1 MIIYVILGGVF
12 MIFNIIQK
20 FENLINNLIDIVAH
34 PIKNISYISAFVLY
48 FILCPINIYKLSGKE
63 MFLFSAGMVT
73 ILTFIV
79 TFFQSVTVESSNKE
93 NFYLGYNLK
102 RNLYDNFWIKR
113 LYDMNIKLYLWFIL
127 SIPCLRIATNY
138 NYVWNILNNINDFL
152 KKYENNIYCIWMSI
166 VVVVCIYCAAVLI
179 ESINLT
185 RNKFKLSNYFDPR
198 NERAKFKIRLE
209 VKKEYKNY
217 FKSILNTNIIDLFI
231 NSHNEVNVDN
241 LNEYLFN
248 KSTEVTST
256 KDELD
261 EYLML
266 SFEVEND
273 CIYRIYDKI
282 NNLIN
287 SISEN
292 NKSDIK
298 KLKLYLLGKY
308 LEKIKDYYVRKWK
321 RIKQS
326 LYYEISFLAICKSIN
341 YDLNV
346 INKLEN
352 TFSNQTE
359 DIKKIYNDI
368 FEEHT
373 SLDEMSCSNN
383 EKVRNVCTSRI
394 IDVLIDMC
402 NNSKMYEE
410 LNFEKDIYIIF
421 NTLNR
426 GYVSKNYISDVFDE
440 IFRYAL
446 GCENREGDF
455 IKNFCKKINNNN
467 AFIRSEA
474 EKCSYDK
481 IMSGDS
487 ISDFQLK
494 WLLSL
499 INNNDVCVALIFY
512 IAYAERSG
520 KGYMSVDTYRI
531 WRDRIS
537 ELVYKDT
544 IYELNN
550 DGYIDE
556 LIEKISKSRV
566 SHFIYPQFI
575 KWLWN
580 SLFVNFDSIM
590 YQQFK
595 KLREE
600 GIRKNF
606 SLCSYM
612 IFRSLL
618 LDKARVYNSILFT
631 ESENNEIQK
640 ELLQIERI
648 LL

>member
-1 MIIYVILGGVF
+1 

-79 TFFQSVTVESSNKE
+79 TYFQSVTVESSNKE
-93 NFYLGYNLK
+93 NFYWGYNLE

-113 LYDMNIKLYLWFIL
+113 LYDMNIKLYLWLIL
-127 SIPCLRIATNY
+127 IIPCLRIVTNY
-138 NYVWNILNNINDFL
+138 NYVWDILNNINDFL
-152 KKYENNIYCIWMSI
+152 KKYENNLYCIWMSI
-166 VVVVCIYCAAVLI
+166 VVVVCIYCAAILI

-185 RNKFKLSNYFDPR
+185 RNKFKLSNYYDPK

-209 VKKEYKNY
+209 VEKEYENY
-217 FKSILNTNIIDLFI
+217 FKKLLKTNIKYRST
-231 NSHNEVNVDN
+231 NSRNKMNAYYLKN
-241 LNEYLFN
+241 RLFN
-248 KSTEVTST
+248 KAKVATNT
-256 KDELD
+256 KEELD

-266 SFEVEND
+266 AFGVEND

-282 NNLIN
+282 DNLIN
-287 SISEN
+287 LISKN
-292 NKSDIK
+292 NKPDIK
-298 KLKLYLLGKY
+298 KIKLYLLGKY
-308 LEKIKDYYVRKWK
+308 LKKIKDYYEKKWK
-321 RIKQS
+321 SIKQAS
-326 LYYEISFLAICKSIN
+326 YYEISFSVICKSIN

-346 INKLEN
+346 IKKLEN
-352 TFSNQTE
+352 KFSNQTE
-359 DIKKIYNDI
+359 DIKKIYNDS
-368 FEEHT
+368 FEGYD
-373 SLDEMSCSNN
+373 SSNN

-410 LNFEKDIYIIF
+410 LDFDNDIGSIF
-421 NTLNR
+421 NTLNG
-426 GYVSKNYISDVFDE
+426 GYDLKNYISKVFE
-440 IFRYAL
+440 KVFKYAF

-467 AFIRSEA
+467 SFIRSEA

-556 LIEKISKSRV
+556 LIEKISKSYV

-595 KLREE
+595 KLREK

-631 ESENNEIQK
+631 ESENKEIQK
-640 ELLQIERI
+640 ELLQIEGI

>member
-20 FENLINNLIDIVAH
+20 FENLIYNLIDIVAH
-34 PIKNISYISAFVLY
+34 PIKNISYISVFILY

-113 LYDMNIKLYLWFIL
+113 LYDMNIKLYLWLIL
-127 SIPCLRIATNY
+127 IIPCLRIATNY
-138 NYVWNILNNINDFL
+138 NYVWDILNSINNFL
-152 KKYENNIYCIWMSI
+152 NKYENNLYCIWMSI
-166 VVVVCIYCAAVLI
+166 VVVVCIYCAAILI

-185 RNKFKLSNYFDPR
+185 RNKFKLSNYYDPK

-217 FKSILNTNIIDLFI
+217 FKSILNTYIIDLFI

-256 KDELD
+256 KEELD

-266 SFEVEND
+266 AFGVEND

-282 NNLIN
+282 DNLIN
-287 SISEN
+287 SISKN
-292 NKSDIK
+292 NKPDIK
-298 KLKLYLLGKY
+298 KIKLYLLGKY
-308 LEKIKDYYVRKWK
+308 LKKIKDYYEKKWK
-321 RIKQS
+321 SIKQAS
-326 LYYEISFLAICKSIN
+326 YYEISFSVICKSIN

-346 INKLEN
+346 IKKLEN
-352 TFSNQTE
+352 KFSNQTE
-359 DIKKIYNDI
+359 DIKKIYNDS
-368 FEEHT
+368 FEGYD
-373 SLDEMSCSNN
+373 SSNN

-410 LNFEKDIYIIF
+410 LDFDNDIGSIF
-421 NTLNR
+421 NTLNG
-426 GYVSKNYISDVFDE
+426 GYDLKNYISKVFE
-440 IFRYAL
+440 KVFKYAF

-467 AFIRSEA
+467 SFIRSEA

-544 IYELNN
+544 IYELNK

-556 LIEKISKSRV
+556 LIEKISKSYV

-595 KLREE
+595 KLREK

-631 ESENNEIQK
+631 ESENKEIQK
-640 ELLQIERI
+640 ELLQIEGI

>member
-1 MIIYVILGGVF
+1 

-20 FENLINNLIDIVAH
+20 FENLIYNLIDIVAH

-127 SIPCLRIATNY
+127 IIPCLRIVTNY

-166 VVVVCIYCAAVLI
+166 VVVVCIYCAAILI

-185 RNKFKLSNYFDPR
+185 RNKFKLSNYYDPK
-198 NERAKFKIRLE
+198 NERAKFKIKIE

-248 KSTEVTST
+248 KSTEVTSN

-261 EYLML
+261 EYLIL
-266 SFEVEND
+266 VFKTEND
-273 CIYRIYDKI
+273 CIYGIYNMI

-287 SISEN
+287 SISKN
-292 NKSDIK
+292 NKPNIK
-298 KLKLYLLGKY
+298 KIKLYLLGKY

-440 IFRYAL
+440 IFKYAL

-467 AFIRSEA
+467 SFIRSEA

-580 SLFVNFDSIM
+580 SLFVDFDSIM

-631 ESENNEIQK
+631 ESENKEIQK
-640 ELLQIERI
+640 ELLQIEGI

>member
-34 PIKNISYISAFVLY
+34 PIKNISYISVFVLY
-48 FILCPINIYKLSGKE
+48 FILYPINIYKLSGKE

-79 TFFQSVTVESSNKE
+79 TYFQSVTVESSNKE
-93 NFYLGYNLK
+93 NFYWGYNLK

-113 LYDMNIKLYLWFIL
+113 LYDMNIKLYLWLIL
-127 SIPCLRIATNY
+127 IIPCLRIATNY
-138 NYVWNILNNINDFL
+138 NYVWNVLNNINHFL
-152 KKYENNIYCIWMSI
+152 EKYENDLYCIWMSI
-166 VVVVCIYCAAVLI
+166 VVVVCIYCAAILI

-185 RNKFKLSNYFDPR
+185 RNKFKLSNYYDPK

-217 FKSILNTNIIDLFI
+217 FKRILNTNIIDLFI
-231 NSHNEVNVDN
+231 KSHNEVNVDN

-261 EYLML
+261 EYLIL
-266 SFEVEND
+266 VFKTEND
-273 CIYRIYDKI
+273 CIDGIYNMI

-287 SISEN
+287 SISKN
-292 NKSDIK
+292 NKPNIK
-298 KLKLYLLGKY
+298 KIKLYLLGKY
-308 LEKIKDYYVRKWK
+308 LEKIKDCYVRKWK

-410 LNFEKDIYIIF
+410 LDFDNDIGSIF
-421 NTLNR
+421 NTLNG
-426 GYVSKNYISDVFDE
+426 GYDLKNYISKVFE
-440 IFRYAL
+440 KVFKYAF

-467 AFIRSEA
+467 SFIRSEA

-520 KGYMSVDTYRI
+520 KGYMSVDTYII

-556 LIEKISKSRV
+556 LIEKISKSYV

-595 KLREE
+595 KLREK

-631 ESENNEIQK
+631 ESENKEIQK
-640 ELLQIERI
+640 ELLQIEGI

>member
-1 MIIYVILGGVF
+1 
-12 MIFNIIQK
+12 MIFNIKHK
-20 FENLINNLIDIVAH
+20 FENLIYNLIDIVAH
-34 PIKNISYISAFVLY
+34 PIKNISYISVFVLY
-48 FILCPINIYKLSGKE
+48 FILYPINIYKLSGKE

-79 TFFQSVTVESSNKE
+79 TYFQSVTVESSNKE
-93 NFYLGYNLK
+93 NFYWGYNLK

-113 LYDMNIKLYLWFIL
+113 LYDMNIKLYLWLIL
-127 SIPCLRIATNY
+127 IIPCLRIVTNY
-138 NYVWNILNNINDFL
+138 NYVWDILNNINHFL
-152 KKYENNIYCIWMSI
+152 EKYENNLYCIWMSI
-166 VVVVCIYCAAVLI
+166 VVVVCIYCAAILI

-185 RNKFKLSNYFDPR
+185 RNKFKLSNYYDSK
-198 NERAKFKIRLE
+198 NERAKIKIRLE

-217 FKSILNTNIIDLFI
+217 FKRILNTNIIDLFI

-248 KSTEVTST
+248 KSAEVTST

-261 EYLML
+261 EYLIL
-266 SFEVEND
+266 VFKTEND
-273 CIYRIYDKI
+273 CIDGIYNMI

-287 SISEN
+287 SISKN
-292 NKSDIK
+292 NKPNIK
-298 KLKLYLLGKY
+298 KIKLYLLGKY

-352 TFSNQTE
+352 TFINQTE

-440 IFRYAL
+440 IFKYAF

-467 AFIRSEA
+467 SFIRSEA
-474 EKCSYDK
+474 EKCSYNK

-499 INNNDVCVALIFY
+499 INNNGVCVVLIFY

-544 IYELNN
+544 IYEFNN

-580 SLFVNFDSIM
+580 SLFDNFDSIM

-618 LDKARVYNSILFT
+618 LDKERVYNSILFT
-631 ESENNEIQK
+631 ESENKEIQK
-640 ELLQIERI
+640 ELLQIEGI

>member
-79 TFFQSVTVESSNKE
+79 TYFQSVTVESSNKE
-93 NFYLGYNLK
+93 NFYWGYNLE

-113 LYDMNIKLYLWFIL
+113 LYDMNIKLYLWLIL
-127 SIPCLRIATNY
+127 IIPCLRIVTNY
-138 NYVWNILNNINDFL
+138 NYVWDILNNINDFL
-152 KKYENNIYCIWMSI
+152 KKYENNLYCIWMSI
-166 VVVVCIYCAAVLI
+166 VVVVCIYCAAILI

-185 RNKFKLSNYFDPR
+185 RNKFKLSNYYDPK

-209 VKKEYKNY
+209 VEKEYENY
-217 FKSILNTNIIDLFI
+217 FKKLLKTNIKYRST
-231 NSHNEVNVDN
+231 NSRNKMNAYYLRN
-241 LNEYLFN
+241 RLFN
-248 KSTEVTST
+248 KAKVVTNT
-256 KDELD
+256 KEELD

-266 SFEVEND
+266 AFGVEND

-282 NNLIN
+282 DNLIN
-287 SISEN
+287 LISKN
-292 NKSDIK
+292 NKPDIK
-298 KLKLYLLGKY
+298 KIKLYLLGKY
-308 LEKIKDYYVRKWK
+308 LKKIKDYYEKKWK
-321 RIKQS
+321 SIKQAS
-326 LYYEISFLAICKSIN
+326 YYEISFSAICKSIN

-346 INKLEN
+346 IKKLEN
-352 TFSNQTE
+352 KFSNQTE
-359 DIKKIYNDI
+359 DIKKIYNDS
-368 FEEHT
+368 FEGYD
-373 SLDEMSCSNN
+373 SSNN

-394 IDVLIDMC
+394 IDVLIAMC

-410 LNFEKDIYIIF
+410 LDFDNDIGSIF
-421 NTLNR
+421 DILNG
-426 GYVSKNYISDVFDE
+426 GYDLKSYISKVFDE
-440 IFRYAL
+440 IFKYTFE
-446 GCENREGDF
+446 CVNREGDF
-455 IKNFCKKINNNN
+455 IKNYCKKINYDNS
-467 AFIRSEA
+467 FIRSEA
-474 EKCSYDK
+474 ERCSYKK

-499 INNNDVCVALIFY
+499 INNNDVCIALIFY

-580 SLFVNFDSIM
+580 SLFVDFDSIM

-631 ESENNEIQK
+631 ESENKEIQK
-640 ELLQIERI
+640 ELLQIEGI

>member
-34 PIKNISYISAFVLY
+34 PIKNISYISVFVLY
-48 FILCPINIYKLSGKE
+48 FILYPINIYKLSGKE

-79 TFFQSVTVESSNKE
+79 TYFQSVTVESSNKE
-93 NFYLGYNLK
+93 NFYWGYNLK

-113 LYDMNIKLYLWFIL
+113 LYDMNIKLYLWLIL
-127 SIPCLRIATNY
+127 IIPCLRIATNY
-138 NYVWNILNNINDFL
+138 NYVWNVLNNINHFL
-152 KKYENNIYCIWMSI
+152 EKYENDLYCIWMSI
-166 VVVVCIYCAAVLI
+166 VVVVCIYCAAILI

-185 RNKFKLSNYFDPR
+185 RNKFKLSNYYDPK

-217 FKSILNTNIIDLFI
+217 FKRILNTNIIDLFI
-231 NSHNEVNVDN
+231 KSHNEVNVDN

-261 EYLML
+261 EYLIL
-266 SFEVEND
+266 VFKTEND
-273 CIYRIYDKI
+273 CIDGIYNMI

-287 SISEN
+287 SISKN
-292 NKSDIK
+292 NKPNIK
-298 KLKLYLLGKY
+298 KIKLYLLGKY
-308 LEKIKDYYVRKWK
+308 LEKIKDCYVRKWK

-410 LNFEKDIYIIF
+410 LDFDNDIGSIF
-421 NTLNR
+421 NTLNG
-426 GYVSKNYISDVFDE
+426 GYDLKNYISKVFE
-440 IFRYAL
+440 KVFKYAF

-467 AFIRSEA
+467 SFIRSEA

-512 IAYAERSG
+512 ITYAERSG

-556 LIEKISKSRV
+556 LIEKISKSYV

-595 KLREE
+595 KLREK

-631 ESENNEIQK
+631 ESENKEIQK
-640 ELLQIERI
+640 ELLQIEGI

>member
-34 PIKNISYISAFVLY
+34 PIKNISYISVFVLY
-48 FILCPINIYKLSGKE
+48 FILYPINIYKLSGKE

-79 TFFQSVTVESSNKE
+79 TYFQSVTVESSNKE
-93 NFYLGYNLK
+93 NFYWGYNLK

-113 LYDMNIKLYLWFIL
+113 LYDMNIKLYLWLIL
-127 SIPCLRIATNY
+127 IIPCLRIATNY
-138 NYVWNILNNINDFL
+138 NYVWNVLNNINHFL
-152 KKYENNIYCIWMSI
+152 EKYENDLYCIWMSI
-166 VVVVCIYCAAVLI
+166 VVVVCIYCAAILI

-185 RNKFKLSNYFDPR
+185 RNKFKLSNYYDPK

-217 FKSILNTNIIDLFI
+217 FKRILNTNIIDLFI
-231 NSHNEVNVDN
+231 KSHNEVNVDN

-261 EYLML
+261 EYLIL
-266 SFEVEND
+266 VFKTEND
-273 CIYRIYDKI
+273 CIDGIYNMI

-287 SISEN
+287 SISKN
-292 NKSDIK
+292 NKPNIK
-298 KLKLYLLGKY
+298 KIKLYLLGKY
-308 LEKIKDYYVRKWK
+308 LEKIKDCYVRKWK

-410 LNFEKDIYIIF
+410 LDFDNDIGSIF
-421 NTLNR
+421 NTLNG
-426 GYVSKNYISDVFDE
+426 GYDLKNYISKVFE
-440 IFRYAL
+440 KVFKYAF

-467 AFIRSEA
+467 SFIRSEA

-499 INNNDVCVALIFY
+499 INNNDVCVDLIFY

-556 LIEKISKSRV
+556 LIEKISKSYV

-595 KLREE
+595 KLREK

-631 ESENNEIQK
+631 ESENKEIQK
-640 ELLQIERI
+640 ELLQIEGI

>member
-1 MIIYVILGGVF
+1 M
-12 MIFNIIQK
+12 
-20 FENLINNLIDIVAH
+20 
-34 PIKNISYISAFVLY
+34 
-48 FILCPINIYKLSGKE
+48 
-63 MFLFSAGMVT
+63 
-73 ILTFIV
+73 
-79 TFFQSVTVESSNKE
+79 
-93 NFYLGYNLK
+93 
-102 RNLYDNFWIKR
+102 
-113 LYDMNIKLYLWFIL
+113 
-127 SIPCLRIATNY
+127 
-138 NYVWNILNNINDFL
+138 
-152 KKYENNIYCIWMSI
+152 
-166 VVVVCIYCAAVLI
+166 
-179 ESINLT
+179 
-185 RNKFKLSNYFDPR
+185 
-198 NERAKFKIRLE
+198 
-209 VKKEYKNY
+209 
-217 FKSILNTNIIDLFI
+217 
-231 NSHNEVNVDN
+231 
-241 LNEYLFN
+241 
-248 KSTEVTST
+248 
-256 KDELD
+256 
-261 EYLML
+261 
-266 SFEVEND
+266 
-273 CIYRIYDKI
+273 
-282 NNLIN
+282 
-287 SISEN
+287 
-292 NKSDIK
+292 
-298 KLKLYLLGKY
+298 
-308 LEKIKDYYVRKWK
+308 
-321 RIKQS
+321 
-326 LYYEISFLAICKSIN
+326 AICKSIN

-383 EKVRNVCTSRI
+383 EKVRNVCISRI

-440 IFRYAL
+440 IFKYAF

-467 AFIRSEA
+467 SFIRSEA
-474 EKCSYDK
+474 EKCSYNK

-499 INNNDVCVALIFY
+499 INNNGVCVVLIFY

-544 IYELNN
+544 IYEFNN

-580 SLFVNFDSIM
+580 SLFDNFDSIM

-618 LDKARVYNSILFT
+618 LDKERVYNSILFT
-631 ESENNEIQK
+631 ESENKEIQK
-640 ELLQIERI
+640 ELLQIEGI

>member
-1 MIIYVILGGVF
+1 M
-12 MIFNIIQK
+12 
-20 FENLINNLIDIVAH
+20 
-34 PIKNISYISAFVLY
+34 
-48 FILCPINIYKLSGKE
+48 
-63 MFLFSAGMVT
+63 
-73 ILTFIV
+73 
-79 TFFQSVTVESSNKE
+79 
-93 NFYLGYNLK
+93 
-102 RNLYDNFWIKR
+102 
-113 LYDMNIKLYLWFIL
+113 
-127 SIPCLRIATNY
+127 TNY
-138 NYVWNILNNINDFL
+138 NYVWDILNNINHFL
-152 KKYENNIYCIWMSI
+152 EKYENNLYCIWMSI
-166 VVVVCIYCAAVLI
+166 VVVVCIYCAAILI

-185 RNKFKLSNYFDPR
+185 RNKFQLSNYYDSK
-198 NERAKFKIRLE
+198 NERAKLKIRLE
-209 VKKEYKNY
+209 VEKEYKKY
-217 FKSILNTNIIDLFI
+217 FKRILNTNIIDLFI
-231 NSHNEVNVDN
+231 NSHNEINVED
-241 LNEYLFN
+241 LNDYLFN
-248 KSTEVTST
+248 KATEVTST

-261 EYLML
+261 EYLIL
-266 SFEVEND
+266 VFKTEND
-273 CIYRIYDKI
+273 CIDGIYNMI

-287 SISEN
+287 SISKN
-292 NKSDIK
+292 NKPNIK
-298 KLKLYLLGKY
+298 KIKLYLLGKY

-383 EKVRNVCTSRI
+383 EKVRNVCISRI

-440 IFRYAL
+440 IFKYAF

-467 AFIRSEA
+467 SFIRSEA
-474 EKCSYDK
+474 EKCSYNK

-499 INNNDVCVALIFY
+499 INNNGVCVVLIFY

-544 IYELNN
+544 IYEFNN

-580 SLFVNFDSIM
+580 SLFDNFDSIM

-618 LDKARVYNSILFT
+618 LDKERVYNSILFT
-631 ESENNEIQK
+631 ESENKEIQK
-640 ELLQIERI
+640 ELLQIEGI

>member
-79 TFFQSVTVESSNKE
+79 TYFQSVTVESSNKE
-93 NFYLGYNLK
+93 NFYWGYNLE

-113 LYDMNIKLYLWFIL
+113 LYDMNIKLYLWLIL
-127 SIPCLRIATNY
+127 IIPCLRIVTNY
-138 NYVWNILNNINDFL
+138 NYVWDILNNINDFL
-152 KKYENNIYCIWMSI
+152 KKYENNLYCIWMSI
-166 VVVVCIYCAAVLI
+166 VVVVCIYCAAILI

-185 RNKFKLSNYFDPR
+185 RNKFKLSNYYDPK

-209 VKKEYKNY
+209 VEKEYENY
-217 FKSILNTNIIDLFI
+217 FKKLLKTNIKYRST
-231 NSHNEVNVDN
+231 NSRNKMNAYYLKN
-241 LNEYLFN
+241 RLFN
-248 KSTEVTST
+248 KAKVATNT
-256 KDELD
+256 KEELD

-266 SFEVEND
+266 AFGVEND

-282 NNLIN
+282 DNLIN
-287 SISEN
+287 LISKN
-292 NKSDIK
+292 NKPDIK
-298 KLKLYLLGKY
+298 KIKLYLLGKY
-308 LEKIKDYYVRKWK
+308 LKKIKDYYEKKWK
-321 RIKQS
+321 SIKQAS
-326 LYYEISFLAICKSIN
+326 YYEISFSVICKSIN

-346 INKLEN
+346 IKKLEN
-352 TFSNQTE
+352 KFSNQTE
-359 DIKKIYNDI
+359 DIKKIYNDS
-368 FEEHT
+368 FEGYD
-373 SLDEMSCSNN
+373 SSNN

-410 LNFEKDIYIIF
+410 LDFDNDIGSIF
-421 NTLNR
+421 NTLNG
-426 GYVSKNYISDVFDE
+426 GYDLKNYISKVFE
-440 IFRYAL
+440 KVFKYAF

-467 AFIRSEA
+467 SFIRSEA

-556 LIEKISKSRV
+556 LIEKISKSYV

-595 KLREE
+595 KLREK

-631 ESENNEIQK
+631 ESENKEIQK
-640 ELLQIERI
+640 ELLQIEGI